1 MGVRIFALLSA
12 GAVLSLVAADCG
24 QGTNSATPPSHGSHH
39 THHGAARSPAGPDS
53 SPATMP
59 LGSPSS
65 GGASTST
72 VLPTSQPVIT
82 TTTTTVPATSTA
94 FRGVF
99 EFAGNN
105 SGADAT
111 NPDLAGVVL
120 VYYWSQ
126 IEPAKGSFDWS
137 VIENDMS
144 PWVAAGKKVIIRIST
159 SGSASWDPPYSGS
172 GTPSWVFSD
181 GTRSITDN
189 GETLPVYWDQAYLTD
204 YQSFVHSFALQFD
217 GNPNV
222 AFVEPGIGMGGETLA
237 ETNPS
242 GSGVSAWQAHGY
254 TDSLW
259 LTTVEKIAAFF
270 SASFHTTPIYP
281 LVDMTFFDG
290 NTSLYESLLSWFRAE
305 PNWGLQYDGL
315 TSTQKLSSQWTGRP
329 LALEQRYATATSHDC
344 LCDDISNGLNN
355 LHGNYLLIYRSDIVA
370 PANAAYLRQAAAAA
384 TPG

>member
-1 MGVRIFALLSA
+1 
-12 GAVLSLVAADCG
+12 LSLLGAGLALTVVAAACG
-24 QGTNSATPPSHGSHH
+24 QSTRSAAPPSHHRQHAGSPSRR
-39 THHGAARSPAGPDS
+39 TTTSPTTDLHSSPTTVPMD
-53 SPATMP
+53 SPATAD
-59 LGSPSS
+59 SS
-65 GGASTST
+65 TTT
-72 VLPTSQPVIT
+72 VLSTSQPVG
-82 TTTTTVPATSTA
+82 TTTTTVGAASTA

-105 SGADAT
+105 SGADAA

-126 IEPAKGSFDWS
+126 IEPTKGTFDWS
-137 VIENDMS
+137 VIQHDMA
-144 PWVAAGKKVIIRIST
+144 PWVAAGKKVILRIST

-172 GTPSWVFSD
+172 GTPSWVFGD
-181 GTRSITDN
+181 GTRSIADN
-189 GETLPVYWDQAYLTD
+189 GETLPVYWDPAYLTD

-222 AFVEPGIGMGGETLA
+222 AFIEAGIGMGGETLA
-237 ETNPS
+237 ETNAS
-242 GSGVSAWQAHGY
+242 HAGIASWEAAGY

-259 LTTVEKIAAFF
+259 LTTVEKIASFF
-270 SASFHTTPIYP
+270 AASFHTTPIFP

-290 NTSLYESLLSWFRAE
+290 SESGYASLLSWLRAQ

-329 LALEQRYATATSHDC
+329 LALEQRDATSTSHDC
-344 LCDDISNGLNN
+344 LCGDISNGLAN

-370 PANAAYLRQAAAAA
+370 PSNAATLRQTEA
-384 TPG
+384 TAQPG